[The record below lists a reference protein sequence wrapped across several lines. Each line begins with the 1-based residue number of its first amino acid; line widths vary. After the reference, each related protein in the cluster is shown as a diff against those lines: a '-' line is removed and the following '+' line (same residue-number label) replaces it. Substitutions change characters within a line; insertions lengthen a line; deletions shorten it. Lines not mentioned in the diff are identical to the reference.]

1 MTESKR
7 KYKEKIVRKYLELYP
22 TDKDI
27 IEFYNISKR
36 AGYKFQTILKELL
49 RQYISEVQNGNRNI

>member
-1 MTESKR
+1 MTDSKR
-7 KYKEKIVRKYLELYP
+7 KYKEKIVRKYIELYP

-36 AGYKFQTILKELL
+36 AGYKFQTIIKELL
-49 RQYISEVQNGNRNI
+49 RQYISEVKSGYRNL